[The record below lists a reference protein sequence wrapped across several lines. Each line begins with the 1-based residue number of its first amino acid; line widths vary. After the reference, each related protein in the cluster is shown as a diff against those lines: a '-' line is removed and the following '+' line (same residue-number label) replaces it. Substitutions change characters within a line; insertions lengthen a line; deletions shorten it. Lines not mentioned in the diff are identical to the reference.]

1 MGKQKQ
7 QNARV
12 LNPHVE
18 IRTRDDA
25 AYGSFFSSRIEAEL
39 MQ

>member
-1 MGKQKQ
+1 MGKRKQ
-7 QNARV
+7 LKRTGSD
-12 LNPHVE
+12 LHVE
-18 IRTRDDA
+18 IRTRDAA